1 MGIRMD
7 NREIILSRIA
17 EIISRKGFMVKDNST
32 FKARLKCVGL
42 GEYFEKY
49 SNYLTP
55 YEYNGIYE
63 NNRSEYNVFLGLD
76 GIFSELYQHD
86 KHKEIINL
94 LKELT
99 KSFNVKYISD
109 YMIDDFD
116 ELSKMYEVLGLSITL
131 EYDKICVSARM
142 SSDIERVGEL
152 FSVEYWLKSNYS
164 DVYGAYQAAIDAYMH
179 GHFGTC
185 IESCR
190 TCIVSVFS
198 KFKETEGF
206 SKWMRGVYNISGDSE
221 KYTQQDLS
229 DAVKKDL
236 NKDDLADFFK
246 ENRNGKLTKTKA
258 IYMIYLMMSDYGT
271 HRSEQE
277 NENPTVEDALFSLR
291 LTDSILFWVY
301 SKINR

>member
-1 MGIRMD
+1 MD

-17 EIISRKGFMVKDNST
+17 EVMSRKYFVVKNNST
-32 FKARLKCVGL
+32 FKSRLKCVGL
-42 GEYFEKY
+42 GEYFDKY

-55 YEYNGIYE
+55 YWYNGTYE
-63 NNRSEYNVFLGLD
+63 NPRSEYDIFLGLD
-76 GIFSELYQHD
+76 GLFSELYKD
-86 KHKEIINL
+86 GKHEKIINL

-99 KSFNVKYISD
+99 KSFNIGYISD
-109 YMIDDFD
+109 YMISDFE
-116 ELSKMYEVLGLSITL
+116 ELAKLYEVLGLSITL
-131 EYDKICVSARM
+131 EDDKILVSTCMAN
-142 SSDIERVGEL
+142 DIERVGEL

-164 DVYGAYQAAIDAYMH
+164 DVYDAYQAAIDAYMH
-179 GHFGTC
+179 GHSGTC

-190 TCIVSVFS
+190 TCIVSIFS
-198 KFKETEGF
+198 KFKGTEGF
-206 SKWMRGVYNISGDSE
+206 SKWMRGVYNTSGDSD
-221 KYTQQDLS
+221 KYTKQDLVQ
-229 DAVKKDL
+229 ALKKDL

-258 IYMIYLMMSDYGT
+258 IYMIYSMMSDYGT

>member
-1 MGIRMD
+1 MD

-17 EIISRKGFMVKDNST
+17 EIMNREYFIVKNNST
-32 FKARLKCVGL
+32 FKATLRCVGL
-42 GEYFEKY
+42 GEYFDKY

-55 YEYNGIYE
+55 YEYKGTFE
-63 NNRSEYNVFLGLD
+63 NHRNEYNVFLGLD
-76 GIFSELYQHD
+76 GIFSELYQAG

-99 KSFNVKYISD
+99 KSFNVVSISED
-109 YMIDDFD
+109 MIDDFD
-116 ELSKMYEVLGLSITL
+116 ELAKMYEVLGLSIKL
-131 EYDKICVSARM
+131 KDDKILVSTCM
-142 SSDIERVGEL
+142 SNDIERVGEL

-164 DVYGAYQAAIDAYMH
+164 DVYDAYQAAIDAYMH
-179 GHFGTC
+179 GHSGTC

-190 TCIVSVFS
+190 TCIVSIFS
-198 KFKETEGF
+198 KFKGTEGF
-206 SKWMRGVYNISGDSE
+206 SKWMRGVYNTSGDSD
-221 KYTQQDLS
+221 KYTQQDLVQ
-229 DAVKKDL
+229 ALKKDL

-258 IYMIYLMMSDYGT
+258 IYMIYSMMSDYGT

>member
-1 MGIRMD
+1 MD

-17 EIISRKGFMVKDNST
+17 EIMNREYFIVKNNST
-32 FKARLKCVGL
+32 FKATLRCVGL
-42 GEYFEKY
+42 GEYFDKY

-55 YEYNGIYE
+55 YEYKGTFE
-63 NNRSEYNVFLGLD
+63 NPRNEYNVFLGLD
-76 GIFSELYQHD
+76 GIFSELYQAG

-99 KSFNVKYISD
+99 KSFNVVSISED
-109 YMIDDFD
+109 MIDDFD
-116 ELSKMYEVLGLSITL
+116 ELAKMYEVLGLSIKL
-131 EYDKICVSARM
+131 KDDKILVSTCM
-142 SSDIERVGEL
+142 SNDIERVGEL

-164 DVYGAYQAAIDAYMH
+164 DVYDAYQAAIDAYMH
-179 GHFGTC
+179 GHSRAC

-190 TCIVSVFS
+190 TCIVSIFS
-198 KFKETEGF
+198 KFKGTEGF
-206 SKWMRGVYNISGDSE
+206 SKWVRGVYNISGDSD

-229 DAVKKDL
+229 QALKKDL

-246 ENRNGKLTKTKA
+246 ENRSGKLTKTKA
-258 IYMIYLMMSDYGT
+258 IYMIYSMMSDYGT

>member
-1 MGIRMD
+1 MD

-17 EIISRKGFMVKDNST
+17 EIMNREYFIVKNNST
-32 FKARLKCVGL
+32 FKATLRCVGL
-42 GEYFEKY
+42 GEYFDKY

-55 YEYNGIYE
+55 YEYKGTFE
-63 NNRSEYNVFLGLD
+63 NHRNEYNVFLGLD
-76 GIFSELYQHD
+76 GIFSELYQAG

-99 KSFNVKYISD
+99 KSFNVVSISED
-109 YMIDDFD
+109 MIDDFD
-116 ELSKMYEVLGLSITL
+116 ELAKMYEVLGLSIKL
-131 EYDKICVSARM
+131 KDDKILVSTCM
-142 SSDIERVGEL
+142 SNDIERVGEL

-164 DVYGAYQAAIDAYMH
+164 DVYDAYQAAIDAYMH
-179 GHFGTC
+179 GHSGAC

-190 TCIVSVFS
+190 TCIVSIFS
-198 KFKETEGF
+198 KFKGTEGF
-206 SKWMRGVYNISGDSE
+206 SKWVRGVYNISGDSD

-229 DAVKKDL
+229 QALKKDL

-258 IYMIYLMMSDYGT
+258 IYMIYSMMSDYGT

>member
-1 MGIRMD
+1 MD

-17 EIISRKGFMVKDNST
+17 EVMSRKYFVVKNNST
-32 FKARLKCVGL
+32 FKSRLKCVGL
-42 GEYFEKY
+42 GEYFDKY

-55 YEYNGIYE
+55 YWYNGTYE
-63 NNRSEYNVFLGLD
+63 NPRSEYDIFLGLD
-76 GIFSELYQHD
+76 GLFSELYKD
-86 KHKEIINL
+86 GKHEKIINL

-99 KSFNVKYISD
+99 KSFNIGYISD
-109 YMIDDFD
+109 YMISDFE
-116 ELSKMYEVLGLSITL
+116 ELAKLYEVLGLSITL
-131 EYDKICVSARM
+131 EDDKILVSTCMAN
-142 SSDIERVGEL
+142 DIERVGEL

-164 DVYGAYQAAIDAYMH
+164 DVYDAYQAAIDAYMH
-179 GHFGTC
+179 GHSGTC

-190 TCIVSVFS
+190 TCIVSIFS

-206 SKWMRGVYNISGDSE
+206 SKWTRGVYNISGDSD
-221 KYTQQDLS
+221 KYTLDDL
-229 DAVKKDL
+229 AQALKKGF
-236 NKDDLADFFK
+236 NKDDLADFFE

>member
-1 MGIRMD
+1 MD

-17 EIISRKGFMVKDNST
+17 EIMNREYFIVKNNST
-32 FKARLKCVGL
+32 FKATLRCVGL
-42 GEYFEKY
+42 GEYFDKY

-55 YEYNGIYE
+55 YEYKGTFE
-63 NNRSEYNVFLGLD
+63 NHRNEYNVFLGLD
-76 GIFSELYQHD
+76 GIFSELYQAG

-99 KSFNVKYISD
+99 KSFNVVSISED
-109 YMIDDFD
+109 MIDDFD
-116 ELSKMYEVLGLSITL
+116 ELAKMYEVLGLSIKL
-131 EYDKICVSARM
+131 KDDKILVSTCM
-142 SSDIERVGEL
+142 SNDIERVGEL

-164 DVYGAYQAAIDAYMH
+164 DVYDAYQAAIDAYMH
-179 GHFGTC
+179 GHSGAC

-190 TCIVSVFS
+190 TCIVSIFS
-198 KFKETEGF
+198 KFKGTEGF
-206 SKWMRGVYNISGDSE
+206 SKWVRGVYNISGDSD

-229 DAVKKDL
+229 QALKKDL

-246 ENRNGKLTKTKA
+246 ENRSGKLTKTKA
-258 IYMIYLMMSDYGT
+258 IYMIYSMMSDYGT